1 MDVKAILMGLSFS
14 LMWSSAFATARII
27 VAAAPPLHSLALR
40 FFCGRGNCY
49 FNCQINGPN
58 LAAD

>member
-27 VAAAPPLHSLALR
+27 VAAAPPLHSLA
-40 FFCGRGNCY
+40 
-49 FNCQINGPN
+49 
-58 LAAD
+58 